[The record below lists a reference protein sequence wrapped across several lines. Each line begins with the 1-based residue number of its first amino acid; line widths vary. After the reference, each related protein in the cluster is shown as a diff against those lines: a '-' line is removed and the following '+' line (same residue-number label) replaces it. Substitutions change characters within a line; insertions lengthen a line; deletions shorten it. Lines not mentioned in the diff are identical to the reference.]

1 MPSLV
6 DIPYLSAYQ
15 QATQPVDVL
24 SNVAKGFAFGDEM
37 PWSVRR
43 QRKEAIENHQ
53 LWMKQQ
59 QFQADMQDRARLN
72 QIQEMLLPY
81 KIQQAQ
87 RLANPYGGAVT
98 TGGGSFQTY
107 LDEIDAPT
115 ATEPVILPDEAP
127 PLSPYGTQ
135 MSEIPTQLAPAP
147 AAPSYDDL
155 GLPLN

>member
-1 MPSLV
+1 MASFI

-24 SNVAKGFAFGDEM
+24 ANVAKGFAFGDEM

-53 LWMKQQ
+53 LMMQQ
-59 QFQADMQDRARLN
+59 QRFQAEMQDRARQN

-87 RLANPYGGAVT
+87 RLANPYGGQQSEEALA
-98 TGGGSFQTY
+98 
-107 LDEIDAPT
+107 LDYARRIQ
-115 ATEPVILPDEAP
+115 EA
-127 PLSPYGTQ
+127 Q
-135 MSEIPTQLAPAP
+135 MGAQPTQLPSPVEVPLPELGENEIPSTLPVQQPAQNISFDAPAF
-147 AAPSYDDL
+147 
-155 GLPLN
+155 